1 MMKIISLIINL
12 LVFFSSIAYPIIW
25 LFFKQ
30 NNELLFF
37 LPWLMAVLWAMKALL
52 QKIAWQRYFAFMISV
67 LLLIVAI
74 TRSVDTMYWYP
85 NMISGIMLII
95 FAGSLFGEQ
104 TVIERFARLQNP
116 NLPLHAVTYTRN
128 VTKIWTFFFIFNIIV
143 TTTLILL
150 ENYRLWAL
158 FSGVISYILMGIIM
172 SVEYCVRKI
181 VMKKYK
187 HDE

>member
-12 LVFFSSIAYPIIW
+12 LVFLSSIAYPIIW

-30 NNELLFF
+30 NSELLFF
-37 LPWLMAVLWAMKALL
+37 LPWLMAVLWAIKALL
-52 QKIAWQRYFAFMISV
+52 QKIVWQRYFSLVMAI
-67 LLLIVAI
+67 LLLIIAI

-85 NMISGIMLII
+85 NIISGIMLVI
-95 FAGSLFGEQ
+95 FAGSLFSEQ
-104 TVIERFARLQNP
+104 TIIERFARLQTP
-116 NLPLHAVTYTRN
+116 DLPLYAVTYTRN
-128 VTKIWTFFFIFNIIV
+128 VTKIWMFFFIFNIIV
-143 TTTLILL
+143 TTILILL

-158 FSGVISYILMGIIM
+158 FTGVISYILIGIIM

-187 HDE
+187 HYE

>member
-12 LVFFSSIAYPIIW
+12 LVFLSSIAYPIIW

-30 NNELLFF
+30 NSELLFF
-37 LPWLMAVLWAMKALL
+37 LPWLMAVLWAIKALL
-52 QKIAWQRYFAFMISV
+52 QKIVWQRYFGLVMAI
-67 LLLIVAI
+67 LLLIIAI

-85 NMISGIMLII
+85 NIISGIMLVI
-95 FAGSLFGEQ
+95 FAGSLFSEQ
-104 TVIERFARLQNP
+104 TIIERCARLQNP
-116 NLPLHAVTYTRN
+116 DLPLYAVTYTRN

-143 TTTLILL
+143 TTLLIVL

-158 FSGVISYILMGIIM
+158 FTGVISYILMGIIM

-187 HDE
+187 HYE